1 MQQHDLW
8 AALPS
13 VPWDTLSRI
22 HGNCHSSM
30 IGLITSW
37 WVGLC
42 PDHWALDG
50 PPGYRSRRVADA
62 LLCDASGPVGVLEV
76 EGTAYPGKADT
87 IGHYLT
93 PEDHHVALDGIRFGI
108 LVLYPVTV
116 TRRDGET
123 DLLSGGVPG
132 VQECLERAGEITGRL
147 TDTEIIVVAVDK
159 RYEADVHPVRRISD
173 LGYHRCRVS
182 RVRAVGFVGGN
193 EVCAPEILWRE
204 P

>member
-116 TRRDGET
+116 SRTQGET
-123 DLLSGGVPG
+123 DLLGGNAGGVG
-132 VQECLERAGEITGRL
+132 ECLEAAKEITRELPRTG
-147 TDTEIIVVAVDK
+147 IVVAAADK
-159 RYEADVHPVRRISD
+159 RYEAGVHAARKISD
-173 LGYHRCRVS
+173 LGYHHCRVS
-182 RVRAVGFVGGN
+182 RVRALLLAGG
-193 EVCAPEILWRE
+193 ETVSGPETLWQE